1 MLSLICK
8 PKTNF
13 NFYNLRNFFSKGIK
27 TDFLDYKHRY
37 LPQTG
42 KSRREMLKEMGL
54 GSINDLFSDIPKK
67 VLIDKFDKF
76 DYDKM
81 TEEEVFNT
89 VNNILKK
96 NTDVSNLPF
105 FLGAGV
111 YKHNVPSTV
120 DYITQRGEF
129 LTAYTPYQPEV
140 SQGTLT
146 AFFEFQTQVARIT
159 GMQVA
164 NASMYDGS
172 TALGE
177 AVLMACRSTRR
188 KKVIVGGGVH
198 PHYVQVIDSMTK
210 FSEKVECQHMPPDL
224 NGTQIEKL
232 IQSVDKTTACV
243 VVQNPSFFGHIHDLE
258 RLAAACH
265 KHKALL
271 VVGFTEVLSL
281 GAIQSMG
288 EMGADIAAGE
298 GQSIGIPMSFG
309 GPHLGLFS
317 TSKKLMRTMPG
328 RLVGETTDLDGKRAF
343 VLTLGAREQHIR
355 RDKATSNICT
365 SSGICA
371 IAFTVHLTSLGET
384 GFKELAYLNHN
395 KACKLAEKIVNEI
408 PNIKLIND
416 KFFNEFTIQLPFNYS
431 SQRLTK
437 ELLKDGIVAG
447 LPLGTLYNG
456 KFDDHLL
463 VACTETNTDEDMD
476 KYVSAL
482 KTKLK

>member
-1 MLSLICK
+1 MLSTICK
-8 PKTNF
+8 PKSKFTFF
-13 NFYNLRNFFSKGIK
+13 NYSRFFSGIK
-27 TDFLDYKHRY
+27 TDDLDYSHRY

-42 KSRREMLKEMGL
+42 KSRREMLKEIGL
-54 GSINDLFSDIPKK
+54 DNIKDLFSDIPKK

-76 DYDKM
+76 DHDKM

-89 VNNILKK
+89 VNNILNK
-96 NTDVSNLPF
+96 NLDITNFPF
-105 FLGAGV
+105 FLGGGV
-111 YKHNVPSTV
+111 YKHNIPSTV
-120 DYITQRGEF
+120 DYLTQRGEF

-146 AFFEFQTQVARIT
+146 AIFEFQTQVARIT
-159 GMQVA
+159 GMQVS

-198 PHYVQVIDSMTK
+198 PQYIQVIDSVTK
-210 FSEKVECQHMPPDL
+210 FSKKVECEYMPVDP
-224 NGTQIEKL
+224 NGVEIEKL

-243 VVQNPSFFGHIHDLE
+243 VVQNPTFFGHIHDLE

-271 VVGFTEVLSL
+271 VVGFTEALSL
-281 GAIQSMG
+281 GAVKSMG

-298 GQSIGIPMSFG
+298 GQSFGIPMSFG
-309 GPHLGLFS
+309 GPHLGLFA

-328 RLVGETTDLDGKRAF
+328 RLVGETKDMDGKRAF

-371 IAFTVHLTSLGET
+371 IAFTIHLASLGET
-384 GFKELAYLNHN
+384 GLKELALLNHN

-416 KFFNEFTIQLPFNYS
+416 RFFNEFTLKLPYGYS
-431 SQRLTK
+431 SEQITK
-437 ELLKDGIVAG
+437 KLLKEGVVAG
-447 LPLGTLYNG
+447 LPLGKLYNG
-456 KFDDHLL
+456 KLDDHLL
-463 VACTETNTDEDMD
+463 VACTETNSEEDMD
-476 KYVSAL
+476 KYVSVLKKAL
-482 KTKLK
+482 K